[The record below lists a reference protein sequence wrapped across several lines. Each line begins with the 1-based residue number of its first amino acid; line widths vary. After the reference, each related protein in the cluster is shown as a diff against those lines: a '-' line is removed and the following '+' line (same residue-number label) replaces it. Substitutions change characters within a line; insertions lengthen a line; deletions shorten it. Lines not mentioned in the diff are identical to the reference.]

1 MSVMIEE
8 PMACPKVVH
17 KIRPESPPIAGPSK
31 PKARKRCGSP
41 PIALSTRS
49 KCPRLVSNLGD
60 LALKGRRIMRRV
72 QQAVLDLGE
81 WEEDEVN
88 NILRRGIEVM

>member
-8 PMACPKVVH
+8 PMARPKVVH

-31 PKARKRCGSP
+31 PKACKRRGSP
-41 PIALSTRS
+41 PIASSTRS
-49 KCPRLVSNLGD
+49 KRPHLVSDLGD
-60 LALKGRRIMRRV
+60 LALKGQGIMRRV

-81 WEEDEVN
+81 WEDEVN
-88 NILRRGIEVM
+88 NVLREEAK